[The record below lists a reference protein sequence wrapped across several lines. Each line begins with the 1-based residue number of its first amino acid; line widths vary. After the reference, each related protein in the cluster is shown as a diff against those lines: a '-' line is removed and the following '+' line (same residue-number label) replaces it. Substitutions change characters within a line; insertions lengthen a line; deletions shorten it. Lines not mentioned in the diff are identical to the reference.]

1 MKDITIKLTARRL
14 RFELISFLVCFLIG
28 FGINVGA
35 IIAYEASA
43 WELLT
48 SIFYVLT
55 FALALYV
62 AWILLRLV
70 IYGIRCTLHKTSK
83 P

>member
-1 MKDITIKLTARRL
+1 MKDITIKLTGRRL

-35 IIAYEASA
+35 IITYDASA

-55 FALALYV
+55 FAIALYLV
-62 AWILLRLV
+62 WVVLRLIIYV
-70 IYGIRCTLHKTSK
+70 IRRFLHKTSK